1 MPVPS
6 DTLAIG
12 EERGSFTSPRFSRP
26 YEYVMEAGSESTLAG
41 EAKEG
46 KNAQYLLTTM
56 ARWQLF
62 HFHDTSPQARVKQ
75 LADIDD
81 NDALRPDAANLA
93 PFLWRLQQRHPASY
107 AEIRDTIRRIAP
119 YFRDFRFRELP
130 RSPGKMLLEWEEV
143 GNDGYYTAHAL
154 SNGTLRFMCLATL
167 LLQPDPPSIII
178 IDEPELGLHPEA
190 IQLLA
195 ALMRS
200 VAQRDKQ
207 LLVSTQSVT
216 LVNQL
221 SPDDLI
227 VVDRDAEQSTFRR
240 PGADEAATWLEHYAL
255 GDLWEKGQLGGLPGR

>member
-1 MPVPS
+1 
-6 DTLAIG
+6 
-12 EERGSFTSPRFSRP
+12 
-26 YEYVMEAGSESTLAG
+26 
-41 EAKEG
+41 
-46 KNAQYLLTTM
+46 
-56 ARWQLF
+56 
-62 HFHDTSPQARVKQ
+62 
-75 LADIDD
+75 
-81 NDALRPDAANLA
+81 
-93 PFLWRLQQRHPASY
+93 
-107 AEIRDTIRRIAP
+107 
-119 YFRDFRFRELP
+119 
-130 RSPGKMLLEWEEV
+130 
-143 GNDGYYTAHAL
+143 
-154 SNGTLRFMCLATL
+154 MCLATL